1 MVRKHAY
8 PFDLE
13 LFVTTERSFR
23 SIGGRLPK
31 VVLEQI
37 ADTVK
42 QKFGLKVDLTVSS
55 QGKTQVKW
63 GVPSIDTKVLIR
75 GSAILT
81 EENDVFH
88 VSTSMDIYFDGEYIG
103 QAEDVQFISAEPTTN
118 PTKNRLFL
126 VRKET
131 GNRHL

>member
-1 MVRKHAY
+1 MTQTPY

-13 LFVTTERSFR
+13 FFVSSERSFR

-37 ADTVK
+37 ADAVK
-42 QKFGLKVDLTVSS
+42 QRFELEVNLTVSS
-55 QGKTQVKW
+55 HGRTQVKW
-63 GVPSIDTKVLIR
+63 GTPSVDTKVLIR

-81 EENDVFH
+81 EENNVFH
-88 VSTSMDIYFDGEYIG
+88 ASTSMDIYFDGEYIG
-103 QAEDVQFISAEPTTN
+103 QAEDVQFISAEPTAN

-126 VRKET
+126 VR
-131 GNRHL
+131 